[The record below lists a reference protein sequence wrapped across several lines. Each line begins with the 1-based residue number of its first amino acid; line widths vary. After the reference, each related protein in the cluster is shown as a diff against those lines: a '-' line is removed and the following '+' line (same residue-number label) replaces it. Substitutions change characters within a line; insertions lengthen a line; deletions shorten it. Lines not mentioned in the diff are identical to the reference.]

1 MFYPKWNNTAT
12 ESPLGWDAC
21 TYYWYLPATFIY
33 KDLKQQKFGDSIIAK
48 YGFTSGFCQSYL
60 YEGGNRVITY
70 SSGVAV
76 LELPA
81 FTIAHIL
88 ARPLG
93 YPADG
98 FSKPYQVAVQLW
110 GVLAG
115 LVGLWYFRRL
125 LLLYFSDKATAITLF
140 LLVVGTNYLNYAA
153 IDVTITHSYLFTI
166 YVFLL
171 LNTHYFYATPN
182 RKYAVRIGL
191 LMGLAILVRPSE
203 MIAAIIPL
211 AWGMESISFSAIKE
225 RISFLM
231 QHYRYLLLAVACTVL
246 VGSLQVAYWW
256 YVAGQ
261 PFVYS
266 YTDQGF
272 TWKSPHFW
280 LYTFSYRSGWLV
292 YTPLLMFVFAGLLP
306 FLWRGKNKVAIIT
319 FFLVNYYIIS
329 AWDIWWYGGMGGRA
343 MVQSYVVV
351 FFIIATLVE
360 TLLRTRWLKWPVFA
374 LMLLFVYVNVWFTYT
389 AHAASGLYDPVCMTR
404 AYYWAVVGRF
414 KVPAYTV
421 RYKDTDEYF
430 DGTPRNMQ
438 VLYTNGFE
446 EDTTETDIEP
456 IAGSCSLLM
465 DAGRTYAPKMG
476 VSYVDKHADWVRVKA
491 KIHMTCWEWE
501 TWRQI
506 QLTVGFLENKNYIKR
521 NTLRLNHATE
531 HWDDEIFF
539 DVKIP
544 GQSFDSVDIVIW
556 NPGTTCPV
564 MVDDIELWSFE
575 E

>member
-98 FSKPYQVAVQLW
+98 FSKPYQVAIQLW

-115 LVGLWYFRRL
+115 LLGLWYFRRL

-171 LNTHYFYATPN
+171 LNTHHFYTTPK

-191 LMGLAILVRPSE
+191 LTGLAILVRPSE
-203 MIAAIIPL
+203 MVAALIPL
-211 AWGMESISFSAIKE
+211 LWGVQSLSVTSFKKQFGFIRQHSGYIFLSA
-225 RISFLM
+225 M
-231 QHYRYLLLAVACTVL
+231 CVLAVCSV
-246 VGSLQVAYWW
+246 QVVYWL
-256 YVAGQ
+256 YVTGN

-266 YTDQGF
+266 YDDKTF
-272 TWKSPHFW
+272 SWLSPHTW
-280 LYTFSYRSGWLV
+280 PYLTDATSGWLR
-292 YTPLLMFVFAGLLP
+292 YNPMILFIFIGLIP
-306 FLWRGKNKVAIIT
+306 FIRYGSNRVAILT
-319 FFLVNYYIIS
+319 FFIVDLYIVS
-329 AWDIWWYGGMGGRA
+329 AWDVWWYSGIGGRA
-343 MVQSYVVV
+343 MIQSYVVL
-351 FFIIATLVE
+351 FFIAATFIQY
-360 TLLRTRWLKWPVFA
+360 LLERKWRIVAAIPF
-374 LMLLFVYVNVWFTYT
+374 LLLFAYINLWVVYN
-389 AHAASGLYDPVCMTR
+389 AHCADSLYDCQHMSNR
-404 AYYWAVVGRF
+404 YYWAVVGRF
-414 KVPAYTV
+414 NVPAYTV
-421 RYKDTDEYF
+421 RYKDTDEYY
-430 DGTPRNMQ
+430 DGTPRNMKL
-438 VLYTNGFE
+438 LYANNFE
-446 EDTTETDIEP
+446 ADTTAANVEP
-456 IAGSCSLLM
+456 IAGERSL
-465 DAGRTYAPKMG
+465 
-476 VSYVDKHADWVRVKA
+476 
-491 KIHMTCWEWE
+491 
-501 TWRQI
+501 
-506 QLTVGFLENKNYIKR
+506 
-521 NTLRLNHATE
+521 
-531 HWDDEIFF
+531 
-539 DVKIP
+539 
-544 GQSFDSVDIVIW
+544 
-556 NPGTTCPV
+556 
-564 MVDDIELWSFE
+564 
-575 E
+575 